1 MLKLIFSDLKTNKA
15 TWLGAFFVA
24 ITCGYIGGWVI
35 SILGT
40 AQFYVGAVY
49 KNINQAG
56 TILFLFSI
64 VAGLAV
70 ISAVAK
76 LTVDAQRKSYALWQ
90 LVNVSPRKVIVVV
103 LAQLFVVAILG
114 AICGT
119 LLSGISFSPLFPLV
133 FSARKIFEE
142 VIPRVDL
149 SSMPIVWLGV
159 ACIFL
164 FGGLKAA
171 RTAGRT
177 TPLQA
182 LTSQPLKKLD
192 MTWIRLLL
200 FAVLL
205 TITVWFSYSIIVDG
219 PNNGMDRSIYLPILL
234 VGTLVPI
241 APVLFLLFMRI
252 WTLLVPQRCVVW
264 FLARRM
270 ALYNF
275 SLSTSVQTPIMV
287 GFGMVAGILT
297 IINTMKHYAT
307 DIGITNFNGLDLTS
321 TILAMGG
328 PILLSA
334 VGAAASIGMTARSR
348 TSDVK
353 LLAISGAS
361 PRTLILAAIC
371 ETFIHSANA
380 TFVGI
385 IAVAASNYIVSKGL
399 MILPFVDI
407 TITDGLIVS
416 LLGFIMIAITVL
428 TPTLFALSRKDVI
441 QA

>member
-90 LVNVSPRKVIVVV
+90 LVNVSPRKVIMVV

-119 LLSGISFSPLFPLV
+119 LLSGISFVPLFPLV
-133 FSARKIFEE
+133 FSARKIFEQ

-171 RTAGRT
+171 RAAGHT

-182 LTSQPLKKLD
+182 LTSQPLKKLG

-200 FAVLL
+200 FVVLL

-219 PNNGMDRSIYLPILL
+219 PNNGTDRSIYLPILL

-297 IINTMKHYAT
+297 IINTMKHYAM

-348 TSDVK
+348 ISDVK

-428 TPTLFALSRKDVI
+428 TPTLFALSRKDII

>member
-1 MLKLIFSDLKTNKA
+1 
-15 TWLGAFFVA
+15 
-24 ITCGYIGGWVI
+24 
-35 SILGT
+35 
-40 AQFYVGAVY
+40 
-49 KNINQAG
+49 
-56 TILFLFSI
+56 
-64 VAGLAV
+64 
-70 ISAVAK
+70 
-76 LTVDAQRKSYALWQ
+76 
-90 LVNVSPRKVIVVV
+90 
-103 LAQLFVVAILG
+103 
-114 AICGT
+114 
-119 LLSGISFSPLFPLV
+119 
-133 FSARKIFEE
+133 
-142 VIPRVDL
+142 
-149 SSMPIVWLGV
+149 MPIVWLGV

-164 FGGLKAA
+164 FGGLNAA

-297 IINTMKHYAT
+297 IINTMKHYAM

-348 TSDVK
+348 ISDVK

-399 MILPFVDI
+399 MVPPFVDI
-407 TITDGLIVS
+407 TITDGLVVS

-428 TPTLFALSRKDVI
+428 TPTVFALSRKDVI

>member
-1 MLKLIFSDLKTNKA
+1 
-15 TWLGAFFVA
+15 
-24 ITCGYIGGWVI
+24 
-35 SILGT
+35 
-40 AQFYVGAVY
+40 
-49 KNINQAG
+49 
-56 TILFLFSI
+56 
-64 VAGLAV
+64 
-70 ISAVAK
+70 
-76 LTVDAQRKSYALWQ
+76 
-90 LVNVSPRKVIVVV
+90 
-103 LAQLFVVAILG
+103 
-114 AICGT
+114 
-119 LLSGISFSPLFPLV
+119 
-133 FSARKIFEE
+133 
-142 VIPRVDL
+142 
-149 SSMPIVWLGV
+149 MPIVWLGV

-171 RTAGRT
+171 RAAGRT

-182 LTSQPLKKLD
+182 LTSQPLKKLG
-192 MTWIRLLL
+192 MTWTRLLL

-241 APVLFLLFMRI
+241 APVLFLLFMKI
-252 WTLLVPQRCVVW
+252 WTLLVPQRCIVW

-297 IINTMKHYAT
+297 IINTMKHYAM
-307 DIGITNFNGLDLTS
+307 DIGITNFNVLDLTS
-321 TILAMGG
+321 TILVMGG
-328 PILLSA
+328 PILL
-334 VGAAASIGMTARSR
+334 
-348 TSDVK
+348 
-353 LLAISGAS
+353 
-361 PRTLILAAIC
+361 
-371 ETFIHSANA
+371 IHSANA

-399 MILPFVDI
+399 MIPPFVDI

-428 TPTLFALSRKDVI
+428 TPTVFALSRKDVI

>member
-1 MLKLIFSDLKTNKA
+1 M
-15 TWLGAFFVA
+15 
-24 ITCGYIGGWVI
+24 
-35 SILGT
+35 
-40 AQFYVGAVY
+40 
-49 KNINQAG
+49 
-56 TILFLFSI
+56 
-64 VAGLAV
+64 

-119 LLSGISFSPLFPLV
+119 LLSGISFVPLFPLV

-348 TSDVK
+348 ISDVK

-428 TPTLFALSRKDVI
+428 TPTLFALSRKDIV

>member
-24 ITCGYIGGWVI
+24 IACGYIGGWVI

-103 LAQLFVVAILG
+103 LAQLSVVAILG

-119 LLSGISFSPLFPLV
+119 LLSGMSFSPLFPLV

-171 RTAGRT
+171 RAAGRT

-219 PNNGMDRSIYLPILL
+219 PNSGMDRSIYLPILL

-252 WTLLVPQRCVVW
+252 WTLLVPQRCIVW

-348 TSDVK
+348 ISDVK

-407 TITDGLIVS
+407 TITDGLVVS

-428 TPTLFALSRKDVI
+428 TPTVFALSRKDII

>member
-24 ITCGYIGGWVI
+24 IACGYIGGWVI

-90 LVNVSPRKVIVVV
+90 LVNVSHRKVIVVV
-103 LAQLFVVAILG
+103 LAQMFVVAILG

-119 LLSGISFSPLFPLV
+119 LLSGMSFSPLFPLV

-149 SSMPIVWLGV
+149 SSTPIVWLGV

-171 RTAGRT
+171 RAAGRT

-252 WTLLVPQRCVVW
+252 WTLLVPQRCIVW

-297 IINTMKHYAT
+297 IINTMKHYAM
-307 DIGITNFNGLDLTS
+307 DIGLDLTS

-348 TSDVK
+348 ISDVK

-399 MILPFVDI
+399 MILPFMDI
-407 TITDGLIVS
+407 TITDGLVVS

>member
-24 ITCGYIGGWVI
+24 IACGYIGGWVI

-103 LAQLFVVAILG
+103 LAQLSVVAILG

-119 LLSGISFSPLFPLV
+119 LLSGMSFSPLFPLV

-171 RTAGRT
+171 RAAGRT

-219 PNNGMDRSIYLPILL
+219 PNSGMDRSIYLPILL

-407 TITDGLIVS
+407 TITDGLVVS